1 MIRLLLLSMVLSGVS
16 FAQAPDSVRT
26 KFYDFDELEL
36 QGERKRP
43 ALLYTDAK
51 QRARFER
58 LFQLRRSFLP
68 ELRRSGDGSA
78 VITPPKAK

>member
-1 MIRLLLLSMVLSGVS
+1 VIRLLLLSMMLSGAS
-16 FAQAPDSVRT
+16 FAQEPDAVRT
-26 KFYDFDELEL
+26 KFYDFDELSLEG
-36 QGERKRP
+36 QRKKP

-51 QRARFER
+51 PRARFER

-68 ELRRSGDGSA
+68 ELRRSRDGSA